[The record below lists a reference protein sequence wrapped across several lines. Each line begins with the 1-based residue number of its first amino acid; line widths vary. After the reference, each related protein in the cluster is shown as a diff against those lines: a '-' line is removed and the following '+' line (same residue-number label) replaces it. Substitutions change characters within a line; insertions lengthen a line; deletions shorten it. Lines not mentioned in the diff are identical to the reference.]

1 MINQIQKITPPQDK
15 DTSKAI
21 IWQVFGSL
29 DSLFFKVFSYSILS
43 HLKWSNILNFE
54 VLVYISPCY
63 MEEHR
68 SIFEALKLLGIKF
81 IQVKDIYPS
90 KYFILRDKMPYEKLL
105 LIDADIF
112 IINKLDMNLY
122 FNTELHMS
130 NDKPST
136 EQINSWAV
144 WSPELVRVKTG
155 MEATDYFNLIWEYFE
170 KLMSKE
176 EFDEKLNYMEW
187 INSGHCYLDE
197 KLLKDENF
205 INFLRFSAINKIKS
219 DEITLLM
226 ATRLLKYTT
235 GYNKVETAVNP
246 THSEEIYSKI
256 NYPIHLNGLT
266 FDKNTAFV
274 NLFQK
279 ILND

>member
-1 MINQIQKITPPQDK
+1 MISQIQKIKIPQK
-15 DTSKAI
+15 DSTKAV
-21 IWQVFGSL
+21 IWQVYGDISSL
-29 DSLFFKVFSYSILS
+29 YFKAFCYSILS
-43 HLKWSNILNFE
+43 HLKWSNVLNFE
-54 VLVYISPCY
+54 ILVYISPCY
-63 MEEHR
+63 IEEHR
-68 SIFEALKLLGIKF
+68 SIFEALKSLGIKI

-90 KYFILRDKMPYEKLL
+90 KYFILRDILPYEKLL
-105 LIDADIF
+105 LIDADMF
-112 IINKLDMNLY
+112 IVNKLDINPY
-122 FNTELHMS
+122 FNVEFHMGS
-130 NDKPST
+130 DKPST
-136 EQINSWAV
+136 EQVNNWAV
-144 WSPELVRVKTG
+144 WSPELIKVKTD

-170 KLMSKE
+170 RLMTKE

-187 INSGHCYLDE
+187 INNGHCYLDG
-197 KLLKDENF
+197 KMLKDENF

-256 NYPIHLNGLT
+256 NHPIHLNGLT

-279 ILND
+279 ILHD